1 MKKVIVILAVVAF
14 MAGSTLAFAGNSW
27 MWAMGPDGKPK
38 GCLCD
43 IKGTVLMAQNEAD
56 CSKVGGKVVKPA
68 KDAGS
73 KAK

>member
-1 MKKVIVILAVVAF
+1 MKKVIVVLAVVAF
-14 MAGSTLAFAGNSW
+14 MAGATLAFAGSTYDW
-27 MWAMGPDGKPK
+27 LMGPDGKPK

-43 IKGTVLMAQNEAD
+43 IKGTVLMAKDEAD
-56 CSKVGGKVVKPA
+56 CAKVGGKVVQPP

>member
-14 MAGSTLAFAGNSW
+14 MAGSTLAFASMGW
-27 MWAMGPDGKPK
+27 PPVFGPDGKLK

-43 IKGTVLMAQNEAD
+43 IKGTVLMAKDEAD
-56 CSKVGGKVVKPA
+56 CAKVGGKVVQPP

>member
-1 MKKVIVILAVVAF
+1 MKKVVVITAVVAF
-14 MAGSTLAFAGNSW
+14 MAGSGPAFAGI
-27 MWAMGPDGKPK
+27 AFPGLGPDGKPK

-56 CSKVGGKVVKPA
+56 CAKVGGKVVKPP
-68 KDAGS
+68 KDTGS